1 MKKIITT
8 LICFCSLAISVFGQK
23 TDKPNIIL
31 IVADDL
37 GYGDLSS
44 YGQKKFKTPNIDR
57 LAARGMRFT
66 QFYSGTSVCAPS
78 RSSLMSGQHTGHTYI
93 RGNKEVYPEGQQ
105 PIPDS
110 VHTIA
115 EVLKSTGYTTAA
127 FGKWGLGFVGTEGDP
142 LNQGFDSFYGYNC
155 QRESHRYY
163 PGHLWD
169 NRTRVIINGK
179 DDLKTKAVYAPGLI
193 QEKALSFIE
202 EHKDE
207 PFFLFLPY
215 TLPHAELEVPKDNI
229 FARFDGK
236 FPETPFKGDDYG
248 ESATPIGY
256 TSQDKP
262 HATFAAMVTRLDIYV
277 GQVMSTL
284 KRLKLD
290 QNTLV
295 IFTSDNGPHKEGGAD
310 PEFFNSSGGFRGTK
324 RDLYEGGIRVPF
336 IASWPGK
343 IKAGSTSSFTGAF
356 WDIYP
361 TLTQLSG
368 TAGSKN
374 IDGISILPELLGTT
388 EQQQHEY
395 LYWEF
400 HELGGRQAVR
410 QGNWK
415 AVYLNVK
422 DPAKRALELYDLS
435 KDPQEK
441 NNIAKQHPEVSS
453 RMLKIIDSAH
463 TESRIFPLIP

>member
-1 MKKIITT
+1 MRK
-8 LICFCSLAISVFGQK
+8 LAIILLSVCTFFISAHGQK
-23 TDKPNIIL
+23 TGKPNIIL

-37 GYGDLSS
+37 GYGDLSC
-44 YGQKKFKTPNIDR
+44 YGQKKFQTPNIDR
-57 LAARGMRFT
+57 LAAQGMRFT

-78 RSSLMSGQHTGHTYI
+78 RSSLMSGLHTGHTFI
-93 RGNKEVYPEGQQ
+93 RGNKEVLPEGQH
-105 PIPDS
+105 PIADS

-115 EVLKSTGYTTAA
+115 EALKSAGYTTAA

-142 LNQGFDSFYGYNC
+142 LNQGFDRFYGYNC

-163 PGHLWD
+163 PGHLW
-169 NRTRVIINGK
+169 NNKTRVIINGK
-179 DDLKTKAVYAPGLI
+179 DDLKTKEVYAPGLI
-193 QEKALSFIE
+193 QEKALSFIQE
-202 EHKDE
+202 NKEK

-236 FPETPFKGDDYG
+236 FPEAPFKGQDYG
-248 ESATPIGY
+248 DGATPTGY
-256 TSQDKP
+256 TSQEKP
-262 HATFAAMVTRLDIYV
+262 HATFAAMVTRLDLYV
-277 GQVMSTL
+277 GQVVSTL
-284 KRLKLD
+284 KKLNLD
-290 QNTLV
+290 KNTLI

-310 PEFFNSSGGFRGTK
+310 PEFFNSSGGLRGAK

-343 IKAGSTSSFTGAF
+343 IKTGSTSNFIGAF

-361 TLTQLSG
+361 TFTKLSG
-368 TAGSKN
+368 GKDAKN
-374 IDGISILPELLGTT
+374 IDGISFLSELLGKPS
-388 EQQQHEY
+388 QRQHTY

-415 AVYLNVK
+415 AVYLNIK
-422 DPAKRALELYDLS
+422 DPTKRTLELYDLS

-441 NNIAKQHPEVSS
+441 NNIASQHQEVTSKMLRIIKSS
-453 RMLKIIDSAH
+453 H
-463 TESRIFPLIP
+463 TESGVFPLIP